1 MVGKIEPSVWVAV
14 LDLYQGI
21 SAADAEAIAGAMVSV
36 GMTKRSVDK
45 ALLAKDLSIVFDI
58 EAQFTGAQ
66 SDSEHLLEKDAQRQ
80 LSALLSVAT
89 RHGIRFPSAFTLLL
103 KQLLY
108 FDRYLDL
115 LAPGTDLFNGDF
127 FDFGSLS
134 LSDFDQALGDD
145 THTNINA

>member
-1 MVGKIEPSVWVAV
+1 V
-14 LDLYQGI
+14 LDLYRGI
-21 SAADAEAIAGAMVSV
+21 SEADAEAIAGAMVSV

-45 ALLAKDLSIVFDI
+45 ALLAKDLSTVFDI
-58 EAQFTGAQ
+58 EAQLEVAQ
-66 SDSEHLLEKDAQRQ
+66 DGSEHLLEKGAQRQ
-80 LSALLSVAT
+80 LSALLGVAT

-134 LSDFDQALGDD
+134 LSDFDQALGDN
-145 THTNINA
+145 THININA

>member
-1 MVGKIEPSVWVAV
+1 
-14 LDLYQGI
+14 
-21 SAADAEAIAGAMVSV
+21 
-36 GMTKRSVDK
+36 
-45 ALLAKDLSIVFDI
+45 VFDI
-58 EAQFTGAQ
+58 EAQLEVAQ
-66 SDSEHLLEKDAQRQ
+66 DGSEHLLEKGAQRQ
-80 LSALLSVAT
+80 LSALLGVAT

-134 LSDFDQALGDD
+134 LSDFDQALGDN
-145 THTNINA
+145 THININA